1 MKKPT
6 VIFGWKNVFYN
17 YGLEGFL
24 WDSILPLTISMILCL
39 IMYLNHSDGFI
50 QVKHLV
56 GVGLNVVPA
65 MVALILAAYAILLT
79 FLISDKFKKIK
90 DTEHGNKLIK
100 DLNSSFAACLS
111 ISSITLIAMIV
122 TSCVANMDIEIANPD
137 FVNYPVFAI
146 ICYLLVYSV
155 SILIGIVI
163 DIFNCGQTTLLDS
176 ES

>member
-39 IMYLNHSDGFI
+39 IMYLNHSDVFI
-50 QVKHLV
+50 QVKYLV

-65 MVALILAAYAILLT
+65 MVALILAAYAIFLT
-79 FLISDKFKKIK
+79 FLISDSFQKVK
-90 DTEHGNKLIK
+90 DTKGGNKLIK

-122 TSCVANMDIEIANPD
+122 TSCIANMNIEIANSD
-137 FVNYPVFAI
+137 FINYSVFAI
-146 ICYLLVYSV
+146 VSYLLAYSV
-155 SILIGIVI
+155 SILFGIVI
-163 DIFNCGQTTLLDS
+163 DIFNCGQTTLLDN